1 MDAPEVSVIHHER
14 PKLGRASLSTLIHV
28 AMTAR
33 EEAGETQQASVASG
47 FSEARS
53 LPRQVGRRVLL
64 KLLAKGGMG
73 EVYLATTFGLDGAE
87 RPQVVKTVRRDHMHD
102 GSFLAR
108 FLDEARVQSQLNHPN
123 VVQVLEA
130 GTDDDGEPFTA
141 FEHIEGRS
149 LAEVRARSAQL
160 GIRISWPEATAI
172 ALEIA
177 QGLAHVHDRA
187 GSDGKPLG
195 IVHRD
200 LSPQNVMV
208 GYAGEVKLIDFGTAR
223 GENRRCHTVA
233 GVVFAKPGYVA
244 PEIARHEVGD
254 GRIDLYA
261 LGVMLWE
268 LAAGRR
274 LLDGDPQRHLEEVA
288 EGRFSI
294 PKLAPRIG
302 TPPELDVAITKLT
315 ANLPTDRYTS
325 AAHAAADLAKLLMR
339 APTGPAGE
347 RSVRTRVGAIMK
359 SLFVSEPA
367 RSRSEFARLIVTAKE
382 TLGDAIAT
390 PPASSGMRVASVD
403 PSLFPGTSY
412 RLGAKIGEGASGVVH
427 EAEHIELGRKVAL
440 KILDPQAASSG
451 DALER
456 FRREAR
462 AVAKLSHPNVAFLH
476 DFGRTS
482 DGRVFLAMELLS
494 GRTLGEELAQRE
506 KTAEPF
512 SWREA
517 AKIGIAAANALGA
530 AHNAGIVHRDLK
542 PENLFLTDRG
552 VLKLLDFGIAL
563 AKSDA
568 VGEENPHKGFA
579 IFGTPEYMAPE
590 QVRGEPVDARC
601 DLYALGCVLY
611 ELTTGERPFSGT
623 SSVVVMTKHLRENP
637 APPSERAPARM
648 ISPAFDAVV
657 RRCMAKEASARYASA
672 LELEMALDSLLAK
685 KERPKSRRATF
696 GAVGLA
702 LALPLMTWTVL
713 RSQQEIGVDSNA
725 ALAPVS
731 PPTLDSAVIAEPQAP
746 ASSPAPVTTPLAA
759 SAQLADSTIR
769 TSPAAQRA
777 DRSAPGG
784 ATHKRPEKVH
794 TAQTK
799 ERDRTPGIERA
810 SVRRNGTPRLER

>member
-1 MDAPEVSVIHHER
+1 MGANPSF
-14 PKLGRASLSTLIHV
+14 A

-33 EEAGETQQASVASG
+33 DDSGETQQPHASEGPKSG
-47 FSEARS
+47 FTEARS

-108 FLDEARVQSQLNHPN
+108 FLDEARVQAQLNHPS

-149 LAEVRARSAQL
+149 LAEVRARAAQL
-160 GIRISWPEATAI
+160 GIKISWVEAVAI
-172 ALEIA
+172 VLEIA

-208 GYAGEVKLIDFGTAR
+208 GYAGEVKVIDFGTAR

-268 LAAGRR
+268 LSAGRR

-288 EGRFSI
+288 DNRFSI
-294 PKLAPRIG
+294 PKLAPRTG
-302 TPPELDVAITKLT
+302 TPPELDVAICKLT
-315 ANLPTDRYTS
+315 ANSPADRYAS
-325 AAHAAADLAKLLMR
+325 AAVAAADLAKLLMR
-339 APTGPAGE
+339 APTGPVGE
-347 RSVRTRVGAIMK
+347 RSVRGRVGTLMK

-367 RSRSEFARLIVTAKE
+367 RSRSEFARLVISAKE
-382 TLGDAIAT
+382 TLGDAIQNV
-390 PPASSGMRVASVD
+390 PPSSSMRVASVD

-494 GRTLGEELAQRE
+494 GRTLGEELVHRE
-506 KTAEPF
+506 SSGQPF
-512 SWREA
+512 TWREA

-568 VGEENPHKGFA
+568 VGEEHPQKGFA

-623 SSVVVMTKHLRENP
+623 SSVVVMTKHLREI
-637 APPSERAPARM
+637 ATPPSERAPARM
-648 ISPAFDAVV
+648 ITSAFDAVV
-657 RRCMAKEASARYASA
+657 RRCMAKEASARFGTA
-672 LELEMALDSLLAK
+672 LELEMALEALLASK
-685 KERPKSRRATF
+685 SRPKSRKMGFA
-696 GAVGLA
+696 AAGLA
-702 LALPLMTWTVL
+702 LAMPLLTWAAL
-713 RSQQEIGVDSNA
+713 RPNADSTTPVETA
-725 ALAPVS
+725 SLAPV
-731 PPTLDSAVIAEPQAP
+731 PTLDSAVLPVIE
-746 ASSPAPVTTPLAA
+746 PAPELAVK
-759 SAQLADSTIR
+759 
-769 TSPAAQRA
+769 PAPQPRA
-777 DRSAPGG
+777 ERAAAPPPRKRNPPVNAAPSKDR
-784 ATHKRPEKVH
+784 
-794 TAQTK
+794 
-799 ERDRTPGIERA
+799 ERAMPGIERA
-810 SVRRNGTPRLER
+810 AVRRKDTPKIER

>member
-1 MDAPEVSVIHHER
+1 MGSD
-14 PKLGRASLSTLIHV
+14 V
-28 AMTAR
+28 AR
-33 EEAGETQQASVASG
+33 DPQGEKTG
-47 FSEARS
+47 FSEARA
-53 LPRQVGRRVLL
+53 LPRVVGRRVLL

-87 RPQVVKTVRRDHMHD
+87 RPQVVKTVRRDHLHD

-108 FLDEARVQSQLNHPN
+108 FLDEARVQAQLNHPN

-130 GTDDDGEPFTA
+130 GADDVGEPFTA

-149 LAEVRARSAQL
+149 LAEVRARAAQL
-160 GIRISWPEATAI
+160 GLRIGWPEAVAI

-177 QGLAHVHDRA
+177 QALAHTHDRA

-268 LAAGRR
+268 LVAGRR
-274 LLDGDPQRHLEEVA
+274 LLDSDPQRHLEEVA

-294 PKLAPRIG
+294 PKLATR
-302 TPPELDVAITKLT
+302 TTAPPELDVAIAKLT
-315 ANLPTDRYTS
+315 ANLPSDRYTS
-325 AAHAAADLAKLLMR
+325 AAHAASDLAKLLMR
-339 APTGPAGE
+339 APSGPAGE
-347 RSVRTRVGAIMK
+347 RSVRAKVAALMK

-367 RSRSEFARLIVTAKE
+367 RSRSEFARLVADAKL
-382 TLGDAIAT
+382 TLGDSLTGTAA
-390 PPASSGMRVASVD
+390 PSSSKMRVSSID

-427 EAEHIELGRKVAL
+427 EAEHIELGRRVAL
-440 KILDPQAASSG
+440 KILDPQAASSV
-451 DALER
+451 DALDR

-494 GRTLGEELAQRE
+494 GRTLADELAARE
-506 KTAEPF
+506 REGAPF
-512 SWREA
+512 HWREV
-517 AKIGIAAANALGA
+517 AKLGLHVASALGA
-530 AHNAGIVHRDLK
+530 AHAAGIVHRDLK
-542 PENLFLTDRG
+542 PENLFLTDG
-552 VLKLLDFGIAL
+552 GTLKLLDFGIAL
-563 AKSDA
+563 AKSDTK
-568 VGEENPHKGFA
+568 GEENPQRGFA

-590 QVRGEPVDARC
+590 QVRGDAVDARC

-611 ELTTGERPFSGT
+611 ELCTGHRPFSGT
-623 SSVVVMTKHLRENP
+623 SSVVVMTKHLRETP
-637 APPSERAPARM
+637 AAPSERAPERL
-648 ISPAFDAVV
+648 ISPAFDAIIQ
-657 RRCMAKEASARYASA
+657 RCMAKEPEGRFSSAIELEAA
-672 LELEMALDSLLAK
+672 LEEALRPLRKTSRKALLSGIAL
-685 KERPKSRRATF
+685 
-696 GAVGLA
+696 AV
-702 LALPLMTWTVL
+702 ALPLCTLGWMKMQNTPSSADGSAAETALSGQAAGAEPTVL
-713 RSQQEIGVDSNA
+713 TA
-725 ALAPVS
+725 A
-731 PPTLDSAVIAEPQAP
+731 
-746 ASSPAPVTTPLAA
+746 VTTPADTAA
-759 SAQLADSTIR
+759 APAESAGVQR
-769 TSPAAQRA
+769 SPAASTLPTVS
-777 DRSAPGG
+777 RSAPQKH
-784 ATHKRPEKVH
+784 AE
-794 TAQTK
+794 
-799 ERDRTPGIERA
+799 RTPTRREPSRIRTRDQGGLERA
-810 SVRRNGTPRLER
+810 GGKRGQTPKLER